1 MHRYTHIGRAM
12 LWMAALF
19 AIWALF
25 WGRSYRLG
33 EEHLSEAEVVALS
46 EVDARLFNRS
56 FSTHLGLLSEIE
68 TAFGKYDTQLLST
81 YSMSLEAQK
90 RDLFGTYLAKIM
102 HRYTH
107 IFANI
112 LS

>member
-90 RDLFGTYLAKIM
+90 RDLFA
-102 HRYTH
+102 H
-107 IFANI
+107 I